1 MTKLLTTIALIG
13 VSIVPIFQD
22 TGITHLLNPVWDAHA
37 RTHLVWMMA
46 SNFLFF
52 LLAIY
57 VLWFKN
63 MELLAALLSLCM
75 LIGYDISAV
84 TMPLYEGV
92 PLGEG
97 GVEPKPFGI
106 PINLLYNY
114 FVGDP
119 EQAYATM
126 KPMLDLLK
134 KQEKNSE

>member
-46 SNFLFF
+46 SNFLIF

-57 VLWFKN
+57 VLWFKH

-75 LIGYDISAV
+75 LIGYDISAL
-84 TMPLYEGV
+84 TMPLYGH
-92 PLGEG
+92 
-97 GVEPKPFGI
+97 
-106 PINLLYNY
+106 
-114 FVGDP
+114 
-119 EQAYATM
+119 
-126 KPMLDLLK
+126 
-134 KQEKNSE
+134 S

>member
-46 SNFLFF
+46 SNFLIF

-84 TMPLYEGV
+84 TMPLYDGV

-106 PINLLYNY
+106 PINLLFFN
-114 FVGDP
+114 
-119 EQAYATM
+119 M
-126 KPMLDLLK
+126 MLVIQIISTSLILRK
-134 KQEKNSE
+134 KESRTL